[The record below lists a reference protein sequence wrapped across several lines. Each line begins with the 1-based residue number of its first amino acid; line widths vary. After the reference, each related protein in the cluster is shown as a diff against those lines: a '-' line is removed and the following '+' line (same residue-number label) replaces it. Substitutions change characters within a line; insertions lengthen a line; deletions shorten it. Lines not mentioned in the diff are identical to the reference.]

1 MQKRKVLLCGTHP
14 QQFNGYSKVVF
25 ELSKELSKYE
35 DIQLFIYGFQNFYEE
50 KEHIIERQL
59 PKSVEIYD
67 PYKHEE
73 PKAKGFGEKLI
84 NDYILKISPDVVIIY
99 NDLIVISSL
108 LKNILTIP
116 DRKFKLIPYI
126 DIVYKK

>member
-50 KEHIIERQL
+50 KEHKIERQL
-59 PKSVEIYD
+59 PESVQIYD

-73 PKAKGFGEKLI
+73 PKAKGFGC
-84 NDYILKISPDVVIIY
+84 
-99 NDLIVISSL
+99 L
-108 LKNILTIP
+108 LYTS
-116 DRKFKLIPYI
+116 DAA
-126 DIVYKK
+126 DE